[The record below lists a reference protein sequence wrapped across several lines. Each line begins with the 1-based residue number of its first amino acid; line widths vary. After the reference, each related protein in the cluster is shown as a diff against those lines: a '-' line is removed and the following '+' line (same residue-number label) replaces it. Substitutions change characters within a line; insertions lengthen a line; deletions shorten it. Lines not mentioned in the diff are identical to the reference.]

1 MNKTILKAFTLA
13 LPLTLLGVSC
23 KKSDNPGKNDSSA
36 LQKEILV
43 DISSK
48 VCTASYED
56 MYSKTQELLTAVTA
70 LNATTNA
77 DNLATARAKW
87 KAIRTTWEQTEA
99 WLFGPIEAND
109 IDPRIDTWPVE
120 FNSLEGI
127 LKNNDP
133 LTEEYVNN
141 LEESLKGFHPI
152 EYVLWGQKGNKTAAQ
167 FTNREK
173 QYLLALTQNLV
184 KLTKEVRDTWTTGGY
199 EQQLA
204 TAGNGSTEFTTQQA
218 AYLQIVDAMAG
229 ICGEVADSKIK
240 EPFDAQNPNLEESP
254 FAKNSITDFT
264 NNINGILAI
273 YQGRFNSDGKGLE
286 DLVRANNLSLDA
298 EIKSKHAAAIA
309 SLTAITKPFGEA
321 IVSEQP
327 KVQNAMTKINEL
339 AAVLDGKLKPFV
351 KQYVK

>member
-13 LPLTLLGVSC
+13 IPLTLLGVSC
-23 KKSDNPGKNDSSA
+23 KKSNNTGNEPSTLKKD
-36 LQKEILV
+36 ILV

-48 VCTASYED
+48 VCTESYED

-77 DNLATARAKW
+77 DNLATARLKW

-99 WLFGPIEAND
+99 WLFGPIEANN
-109 IDPRIDTWPVE
+109 IDPRIDTWPVD
-120 FNSLEGI
+120 FNALEKI

-133 LTEEYVNN
+133 LTEAYINN
-141 LEESLKGFHPI
+141 LDESLKGFHPI
-152 EYVLWGQKGNKTAAQ
+152 EYVLWGKNGNKTAAQ
-167 FTNREK
+167 FTAREK
-173 QYLLALTQNLV
+173 DYLLSLTQNLV
-184 KLTKEVRDTWTTGGY
+184 KLTKEVQDTWTTGGY
-199 EQQLA
+199 QQQLA
-204 TAGNGSTEFTTQQA
+204 NAGNGSTEFTTQQA
-218 AYLQIVDAMAG
+218 AYVQIVDAMAG
-229 ICGEVADSKIK
+229 ICDEVANAKIK

-254 FAKNSITDFT
+254 FAKNSITDFK

-286 DLVRANNLSLDA
+286 DLVRENNLSLDA

-309 SLTAITKPFGEA
+309 SLAAITKPFGEA

-339 AAVLDGKLKPFV
+339 AAVIDEKLKPFV